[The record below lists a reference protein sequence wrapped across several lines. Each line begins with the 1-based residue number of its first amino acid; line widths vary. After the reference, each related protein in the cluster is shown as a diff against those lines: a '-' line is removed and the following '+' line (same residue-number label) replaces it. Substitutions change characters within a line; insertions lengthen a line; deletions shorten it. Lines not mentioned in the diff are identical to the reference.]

1 MDCNDYKDK
10 IVSYIENE
18 LDDLS
23 KKEFEDELETNSK
36 LKQEY
41 FELKAVL
48 SSLSELPKVDAS
60 NDFIV
65 SLNDKI
71 DAYEV
76 NQEKGW
82 DTFISNIFKSSYFPR
97 ISAVVMSL
105 IFVFSLVYFWD
116 SNSYTSSS
124 FILSNSG
131 STNNSVNNE
140 IADLDSLEENSN
152 IDK

>member
-18 LDDLS
+18 LDESS
-23 KKEFEDELETNSK
+23 KKEFENELEKNSK

-41 FELKAVL
+41 LEMKAVL
-48 SSLSELPKVDAS
+48 NSLSQLPKVDAS
-60 NDFIV
+60 SDFIV

-76 NQEKGW
+76 NDEKGW
-82 DTFISNIFKSSYFPR
+82 DTFINSIFKSSYFPR
-97 ISAVVMSL
+97 VSAVVMSL

-116 SNSYTSSS
+116 SGSYSSSS

-131 STNNSVNNE
+131 STNQSVNNG
-140 IADLDSLEENSN
+140 IADLDSLEENLD